1 MTDDD
6 DDLTVRELG
15 SRLCRCGVRKRKG
28 QPFCTECFERLPAA
42 LQRDLYR
49 QLDEGALDAYH
60 AAIEHLRRTPPYP
73 D

>member
-1 MTDDD
+1 MTD

-15 SRLCRCGVRKRKG
+15 SRLCGCGVRKLKG
-28 QPFCTECFERLPAA
+28 NAFCTGCYDRLPAA

-49 QLDEGALDAYH
+49 QLDEGYLDAYH
-60 AAIEHLRRTPPYP
+60 AAVAYLRATPPYP